1 MIIEG
6 WRFLDA
12 LYMTIITI
20 STVGYR
26 EVNQVGDIGRL
37 FTIFLVLIGVGF
49 TFYVMAAVVQ
59 FMVEGRMRIIM
70 GRRRLDK
77 HIDRLKYHY
86 IICGYGRIGRV
97 LCRNLQRT
105 VHELVVIEKD
115 SDQVPAMDL
124 DGVLYVTG
132 DAGDEANLVKA
143 GIKRAG
149 GLVAA
154 LGTDTDN
161 VFLVLSARQLAPEL
175 NIIARASHQGA
186 KNKLRAAGANSVES
200 PYEMGAASMAHRI
213 IRPTVTSFLELP
225 DQTIEVKVEEGNLGM
240 GEGDSK
246 VFLQKIE
253 GLRYMVHGSP
263 NDGLELLFEHDEMD
277 RIKQIDLGTSV
288 IPRYLTRSWTVIHA
302 TNPRLF
308 DFVLDIESE
317 KQAKAIN
324 NGMILPITSFEVEGQ
339 RIMGSFKATE
349 PQETIGLPE
358 PAPKY
363 EVAFELM
370 YIEDLLVGQ
379 IRISPEKSTVR
390 VPGTLIIL
398 S

>member
-1 MIIEG
+1 MNKTRHLAISIALSLLILVTGTAGYMIIED

-77 HIDRLKYHY
+77 HIDRLKNHY
-86 IICGYGRIGRV
+86 IVCGYGRIGRV

-105 VHELVVIEKD
+105 PYELVVIEKNID
-115 SDQVPAMDL
+115 LAPAMDD

-132 DAGDEANLVKA
+132 DAGDEANLLKA
-143 GIKRAG
+143 GIKRAR

-154 LGTDTDN
+154 LATDTDN

-175 NIIARASHQGA
+175 NIIARASQQGA
-186 KNKLRAAGANSVES
+186 KNKLHAAGANSVES

-213 IRPTVTSFLELP
+213 IRPTVTNFLDLAFAHTRKDIQMEEIPVSENSRLTNIPLKDSGIRQDFNLIIIAIKKPDGTMLFNPSFEAALMPE
-225 DQTIEVKVEEGNLGM
+225 DTVIAVGEEEN
-240 GEGDSK
+240 
-246 VFLQKIE
+246 LQK
-253 GLRYMVHGSP
+253 
-263 NDGLELLFEHDEMD
+263 LEKIL
-277 RIKQIDLGTSV
+277 
-288 IPRYLTRSWTVIHA
+288 
-302 TNPRLF
+302 NP
-308 DFVLDIESE
+308 
-317 KQAKAIN
+317 
-324 NGMILPITSFEVEGQ
+324 
-339 RIMGSFKATE
+339 
-349 PQETIGLPE
+349 
-358 PAPKY
+358 
-363 EVAFELM
+363 
-370 YIEDLLVGQ
+370 
-379 IRISPEKSTVR
+379 
-390 VPGTLIIL
+390 
-398 S
+398 